1 MPNNNPNGGAQWS
14 DDQCAELTS
23 LLASGMVY
31 RLIAVTLNEKFGTAH
46 TKNAVVG
53 KVQRLNLTPPK
64 KEKRPPYVRKPKIK
78 SATQRPRIFRE
89 VMRIVPA
96 NISGGMRIIRA
107 VETGQPALRCVE
119 IEPRHLSLIDLE
131 PGDCRYPYGDGPM
144 TFCGHP
150 KQTDSSYCFHH
161 FHLCRQEPRPRT
173 DKRYSR
179 AAA

>member
-1 MPNNNPNGGAQWS
+1 MPNNNPLGGTWWS
-14 DDQCAELTS
+14 DDHCADLAT
-23 LLASGMVY
+23 LLASGMIY
-31 RLIAVTLNEKFGTAH
+31 REIARTINEKFGTNFS
-46 TKNAVVG
+46 KNSIVG

-78 SATQRPRIFRE
+78 SSQRTRRVYRE
-89 VMRIVPA
+89 VMRIVSA
-96 NISGGMRIIRA
+96 NISGGMRIVRA
-107 VETGQPALRCVE
+107 VETDQPALRCVE
-119 IEPRHLSLIDLE
+119 VEPRHLSLIDLE

-150 KQTDSSYCFHH
+150 KQDGSSYCFHH
-161 FHLCRQEPRPRT
+161 FHLCRQEPRPLT